1 MICDNCKGTGK
12 IKKIEIV
19 RRVLVEQEI
28 ECQKCK
34 GTGKLPENKENK
46 GNKTESEN
54 IEG

>member
-19 RRVLVEQEI
+19 RRVLVEQEV
-28 ECQKCK
+28 ECSKCN
-34 GTGKLPENKENK
+34 GTGQTEPKKENK
-46 GNKTESEN
+46 TEKSEN

>member
-28 ECQKCK
+28 ECPKCNGK
-34 GTGKLPENKENK
+34 GHVPEHKKENK
-46 GNKTESEN
+46 IEKTEN

>member
-1 MICDNCKGTGK
+1 MICENCKGTGK

-28 ECQKCK
+28 ECPKCNGK
-34 GTGKLPENKENK
+34 GQIVEPKKD
-46 GNKTESEN
+46 NKTEKTEN